1 MPVAKFMITE
11 KSDLG
16 QNHADVMGEGSG
28 RVCVGGEENF
38 RLSGGPVNQE
48 ADATMERRGQT

>member
-16 QNHADVMGEGSG
+16 QNHADVMGEGT
-28 RVCVGGEENF
+28 EEYVWEGKRILDF
-38 RLSGGPVNQE
+38 LGAQ
-48 ADATMERRGQT
+48 